1 MWRQLQLFL
10 RLTQTHG
17 ILRRY
22 FVVNGFDGALA
33 MLGLLVGFYVS
44 PAVATDIVATACLGT
59 AIALGVSGLSSAYIS
74 EAAEMRKSLAE
85 LEDAM
90 AQDLAASAH
99 ARAARFVPLLVAAVN
114 GLAPLL
120 IGLVVSMP
128 LWLAGQG
135 LPLPLTPVQ
144 AAMAVAFLIVF
155 LLGVFLGHVG
165 GTSWWGAGIKAV
177 LIALGTVLLIFL
189 LG

>member
-1 MWRQLQLFL
+1 MWRQLRLFL
-10 RLTQTHG
+10 HLTHTQG

-44 PAVATDIVATACLGT
+44 PAVDTEIVATACLGT
-59 AIALGVSGLSSAYIS
+59 AIALGISGLSSAYIS

-85 LEDAM
+85 LEEAM
-90 AQDLAASAH
+90 AHSLDESAH
-99 ARAARFVPLLVAAVN
+99 GRAARLVPWLVAGVN
-114 GLAPLL
+114 GLAPLV
-120 IGLVVSMP
+120 IGLVVTLP
-128 LWLAGQG
+128 LWLIGPGAM
-135 LPLPLTPVQ
+135 LPLAAVE

-165 GTSWWGAGIKAV
+165 GTSWLAAGVKAV

>member
-1 MWRQLQLFL
+1 MLRQLRLFL
-10 RLTQTHG
+10 HLTQTHG

-44 PAVATDIVATACLGT
+44 PAVETGIVATACLGT

-74 EAAEMRKSLAE
+74 ESAELRKSLAE

-90 AQDLAASAH
+90 AQDLGATVH
-99 ARAARFVPLLVAAVN
+99 GRAARFVPWLVAAVN
-114 GLAPLL
+114 GFAPLM
-120 IGLVVSMP
+120 IGLIVSVP

-135 LPLPLTPVQ
+135 MPLPLAPVQ
-144 AAMAVAFLIVF
+144 AAIAVAFMIVF

-165 GTSWWGAGIKAV
+165 GTSWWSAGIKAV